1 MNLNKEKMHVVIADD
16 HPIFRSGLKFLLE
29 KSFEKISIDQFENG
43 GEVIDFVQSA
53 VPDIIIVDID
63 MPVKNGL
70 EVCELVTKQG
80 LSSKIIVLTMY
91 KDIEMMKLAFFN
103 GAKGYL
109 VKDNTS
115 EELVDCIQTVM
126 DGKTYL
132 AKVVREQAGELV
144 NQNKTKHQVTEL
156 IGSLTQTEL
165 KTLKLVSQKYSS
177 KEIANLLFVSVKSVE
192 NYRSRIC
199 KKLNLDARNNSLLL
213 WIMDNKL
220 ILDNIKEFDS

>member
-1 MNLNKEKMHVVIADD
+1 MHVVIADD

-29 KSFEKISIDQFENG
+29 TSFQNIVIDQFENG
-43 GEVIDFVQSA
+43 GDLIEFVKTTL
-53 VPDIIIVDID
+53 PDIIIVDID

-70 EVCELVTKQG
+70 EVCEVITEMEID
-80 LSSKIIVLTMY
+80 SKVIVLTMY
-91 KDIEMMKLAFFN
+91 KDIEMLKLAFYN

-126 DGKTYL
+126 DGKTFM
-132 AKVVREQAGELV
+132 AKDVRELGQTLFTTDKAKL
-144 NQNKTKHQVTEL
+144 QISEL

-165 KTLKLVSQKYSS
+165 KTLKLVSQKLSS

-213 WIMDNKL
+213 WIMDNKA
-220 ILDNIKEFDS
+220 ILDNIKEFD

>member
-1 MNLNKEKMHVVIADD
+1 METMHVAIADD

-29 KSFEKISIDQFENG
+29 SSFKNIFVNQFENG
-43 GEVIDFVQSA
+43 EEILEFVKIRM
-53 VPDIIIVDID
+53 PDIMIVDID
-63 MPVKNGL
+63 MPFKNGL
-70 EVCELVTKQG
+70 EVCKLITQMEID
-80 LSSKIIVLTMY
+80 SKVIILTMY
-91 KDIEMMKLAFFN
+91 KDIEMLKVAFRN

-126 DGKTYL
+126 EGKKYV
-132 AKVVREQAGELV
+132 AKDLRQLGANLFNNDTLKVQIP
-144 NQNKTKHQVTEL
+144 EL

-165 KTLKLVSQKYSS
+165 KTLKLVRNKLSS

-213 WIMDNKL
+213 WIMDNKN
-220 ILDNIKEFDS
+220 ILDNIKEFD

>member
-1 MNLNKEKMHVVIADD
+1 MHVVIADD

-29 KSFEKISIDQFENG
+29 TSFQNIVIDQFENG
-43 GEVIDFVQSA
+43 GDLIEFVKTTL
-53 VPDIIIVDID
+53 PDIIIVDID

-70 EVCELVTKQG
+70 EVCEVITEMEID
-80 LSSKIIVLTMY
+80 SKVIVLTMY
-91 KDIEMMKLAFFN
+91 KDVEMLKLAFYN

-126 DGKTYL
+126 DGKTFM
-132 AKVVREQAGELV
+132 AKDVRELGQTLFTTDKAKL
-144 NQNKTKHQVTEL
+144 QISEL

-165 KTLKLVSQKYSS
+165 KTLKLVSQKLSS

-213 WIMDNKL
+213 WIMDNKA
-220 ILDNIKEFDS
+220 ILDNIKEFD

>member
-1 MNLNKEKMHVVIADD
+1 MHVVIADD

-29 KSFEKISIDQFENG
+29 TSFENILIDQFENG
-43 GEVIDFVQSA
+43 GDVVDFIQHT

-70 EVCELVTKQG
+70 EVCEIATKMEIR
-80 LSSKIIVLTMY
+80 SKVIVLTMY
-91 KDIEMMKLAFFN
+91 KDVEMLKLAFFN

-126 DGKTYL
+126 EGKSYL
-132 AKVVREQAGELV
+132 AKDVREQGSNLFVNDKMKYQIGELID
-144 NQNKTKHQVTEL
+144 T
-156 IGSLTQTEL
+156 LTQTEL

-213 WIMDNKL
+213 WIMDNKI
-220 ILDNIKEFDS
+220 ILDNIKEFD

>member
-1 MNLNKEKMHVVIADD
+1 MHVVIADD

-29 KSFEKISIDQFENG
+29 TSFQDITIDQFENG
-43 GEVIDFVQSA
+43 GDVIDFIKHT

-70 EVCELVTKQG
+70 EVCEAVTAMNIP
-80 LSSKIIVLTMY
+80 SKLIVLTMY
-91 KDIEMMKLAFFN
+91 KDVEMLKLAFYN
-103 GAKGYL
+103 GASGYL

-115 EELVDCIQTVM
+115 EELVDCIQTVIA
-126 DGKTYL
+126 GKSYL
-132 AKVVREQAGELV
+132 AKDVREDGKNLFSDDKMKYQIGD
-144 NQNKTKHQVTEL
+144 L
-156 IGSLTQTEL
+156 IHSLTQTEL

-213 WIMDNKL
+213 WIMDNKM
-220 ILDNIKEFDS
+220 ILDNIKEFD

>member
-1 MNLNKEKMHVVIADD
+1 MHVVIADD

-29 KSFEKISIDQFENG
+29 TSFGNITIDQFDNG
-43 GEVIDFVQSA
+43 GDVVSFIQHT
-53 VPDIIIVDID
+53 VPDILIVDID

-70 EVCELVTKQG
+70 EVCEVVTKMNVDT
-80 LSSKIIVLTMY
+80 KVIVLTMY
-91 KDIEMMKLAFFN
+91 KDVEMLKLAFFN

-115 EELVDCIQTVM
+115 EELVDCIQTVIE
-126 DGKTYL
+126 GKSYL
-132 AKVVREQAGELV
+132 AKDVREQGSNLFANDKMKYQIGELID
-144 NQNKTKHQVTEL
+144 T
-156 IGSLTQTEL
+156 LTQTEL

-213 WIMDNKL
+213 WIMDNKI
-220 ILDNIKEFDS
+220 ILDNIKEFD